1 MPPPHIVKA
10 GCQPLTTI
18 IIEVGIVL
26 RIGRRESTRPPPPKK
41 KLPLKS
47 TPLKFVVF
55 GRNSVVFKG
64 KYRLTYET
72 ESS

>member
-41 KLPLKS
+41 NCLLNRRPLNS
-47 TPLKFVVF
+47 LSLAGIRSFLKE
-55 GRNSVVFKG
+55 NID
-64 KYRLTYET
+64 
-72 ESS
+72 